1 MINLVPIAIKCVSFQ
16 MILTYNFNQSFKQI
30 CLYILLF
37 LFGTEYMFAQ
47 QKIKI
52 VNRKIVG
59 PIEASTRLKR
69 PAEVSPVSFNCPYF
83 QHPLLDSLTLDTL
96 TAITSL
102 EEALKNPDQVIK
114 LELRK
119 KKLKAFPKEI
129 FQFKNLQYL
138 DLSKNYITEIPAEIK
153 ELTNLQYLSV
163 ARNNI
168 IELPNEIGALKNL
181 YFLNVNQNDLEA
193 LSPAIGDLENLRNL
207 DLWSNNLSRFPE
219 EMKNLKSLKI
229 MDLRVIMIPDAEQ
242 TRIQSLLPHTKIYF
256 SPYCKC
262 AQ

>member
-1 MINLVPIAIKCVSFQ
+1 MINLVPVAIKCVSFQ
-16 MILTYNFNQSFKQI
+16 MILTRNFKFKQSFKQI
-30 CLYILLF
+30 CLLVLLF
-37 LFGTEYMFAQ
+37 FCGTKHTFAQ
-47 QKIKI
+47 
-52 VNRKIVG
+52 
-59 PIEASTRLKR
+59 S
-69 PAEVSPVSFNCPYF
+69 S
-83 QHPLLDSLTLDTL
+83 LLDSLTLDTL

-119 KKLKAFPKEI
+119 KKLKTFPKEI

-153 ELTNLQYLSV
+153 ALTSLQYLSV

-168 IELPNEIGALKNL
+168 VELPNEIGSLKNL

-193 LSPAIGDLENLRNL
+193 LTPEIGNLEKLRNL

-229 MDLRVIMIPDAEQ
+229 MDLRVIMITDAEQ
-242 TRIQSLLPHTKIYF
+242 ARIQSMLPRTKVYF
-256 SPYCKC
+256 SPYCNC